1 MAWKMLTLHSPV
13 ITTANGPAH
22 KAPLG
27 LRGVAIFELIKGVL
41 FLAIGLGAL
50 SLVGKDVEVE
60 AEKIILRLHL
70 DPAWHYCDLFIRESA
85 KVTDTRLLLIA
96 LVTLTL
102 SAIRLVESYGLW
114 HERAWAEW
122 LAVISA
128 GIYMPFEVYHLY
140 HNHFSHK
147 PVLVGAVVFLVNAAI
162 VVYLSLLLA
171 ANHRRKVAER
181 AAPKN

>member
-27 LRGVAIFELIKGVL
+27 LRGVAVFELIKGVL

-85 KVTDTRLLLIA
+85 KVTDTRLRLIA
-96 LVTLTL
+96 MVSLTL
-102 SAIRLVESYGLW
+102 AAIRLVESYGLW
-114 HERAWAEW
+114 HERPWAEW

-128 GIYMPFEVYHLY
+128 GVYMPFEIRHLY

-147 PVLVGAVVFLVNAAI
+147 PVLVGAIVFLVNAAI
-162 VVYLSLLLA
+162 VVYLGLLLA
-171 ANHRRKVAER
+171 ANHRRKVLER
-181 AAPKN
+181 AAALS